1 MNEVGNTE
9 ILYHYTSFFALEK
22 ILRNKTLRLGDLQ
35 SMNDRKETV
44 YFMDML
50 ESEII
55 NQLAEHSLKK
65 RAKELMKKARG
76 QVLTD
81 KAYAFCL
88 SKIRDDVAQW
98 DRYAHKGQGISIG
111 FSRRRLEDF
120 LKNNYGCCY
129 LQSVFYNKDIQKHE
143 HLRILQKYLI
153 SGHLEGFNNLDGW
166 IGNLHATASAFKH
179 PSFGSEKEVRILSV
193 PGPERLGCCS
203 GKVMYEAKVD
213 RIKGFFE
220 MDIPSDILEEI
231 IAEIVIGPCSSQSE
245 AELSH
250 VLTCWGYS
258 LLAGLDRISLS
269 ECPLRL
275 LDN

>member
-1 MNEVGNTE
+1 MNEVGNSE
-9 ILYHYTSFFALEK
+9 MLYHYTSFFALEK

-35 SMNDRKETV
+35 SMNDCKETV

-55 NQLAEHSLKK
+55 NQLAEHSLKR

-88 SKIRDDVAQW
+88 SEIRDDVAQW

-111 FSRRRLEDF
+111 FSRRRLEHF
-120 LKNNYGCCY
+120 LKNNYGYCY

-143 HLRILQKYLI
+143 HLRILQEYLT
-153 SGHLEGFNNLDGW
+153 SGHLEGFSDIDGW
-166 IGNLHATASAFKH
+166 INNLHATASAFKH
-179 PSFGSEKEVRILSV
+179 PSFASEKEVRILSV
-193 PGPERLGCCS
+193 PGPEKIACCS
-203 GKVMYEAKVD
+203 GRVMYEAKGD
-213 RIKGFFE
+213 RIKGYFE
-220 MDIPSDILEEI
+220 MDIPSDILEQI
-231 IAEIVIGPCSSQSE
+231 IAEIIIGPCSSQTE
-245 AELSH
+245 VELSDI
-250 VLTCWGYS
+250 LTWWGYS
-258 LLAGLDRISLS
+258 SIAGLDRIRRS

-275 LDN
+275 S